1 MGVAGTGVAARHGRR
16 AVAPRWEQAQIASDR
31 RLHDVFLG
39 SPVPQSTASPSG
51 QLLDVNDSLCR
62 LLGYTRAELLQQTVQ
77 SITDPGDVA
86 ANAAKLEELLQGLT
100 SHFVL
105 EKRYL
110 RKDGTQ
116 VLALATCSLIRD
128 AAGRPAYIAA
138 VVQDLTERQQ
148 AKDHLRAS
156 EDLFRRIFE
165 DSPVAQSRESL
176 DGRFLE
182 VNRAMC
188 RLTGYTYEE
197 LMGLDFQALTH
208 PDDLAANL
216 VQWERLLSGAIS
228 EYSLEKRYRKKD
240 GSYGPVLVTVSL
252 VRNRDDTPAYGM
264 IIVQDL
270 MERDLARSAQ
280 LESAAK
286 SRFLASMSHE
296 LRTPLNSILGFSD
309 LLIRGEGR
317 TDPEG
322 RSRYL
327 GHINAAGHHLLDMI
341 NEVLDLAK
349 VQSGQLRLQVKP
361 IDVAAAIKAA
371 VAQVSPQLSAK
382 QLVLRV
388 TAARPRQMVMADQLR
403 LHQVLLNL
411 LSNAIKFTPA
421 GGRIRVAYSASR
433 GQVALR
439 VIDSGV
445 GISADRLDFVFQEF
459 TQIDSGTRRSQEG
472 TGLGLALSRSL
483 VQRMG
488 GTLRV
493 ESEVHKGST
502 FTVSLPQPE
511 PSRPRT

>member
-1 MGVAGTGVAARHGRR
+1 MHRGRFARTPPSGGAAVAGDRR
-16 AVAPRWEQAQIASDR
+16 FHDLFVGSPLPQAIAS
-31 RLHDVFLG
+31 
-39 SPVPQSTASPSG
+39 PAG

-62 LLGYTRAELLQQTVQ
+62 LLGYSRTELRQMTVK
-77 SITDPGDVA
+77 SITHRDDVA
-86 ANAAKLEELLQGLT
+86 VSLAKLQELFQGLIPG
-100 SHFVL
+100 FEL
-105 EKRYL
+105 EKRYI
-110 RKDGTQ
+110 RKDGSQ
-116 VLALATCSLIRD
+116 FLGLATCSLVRD
-128 AAGRPAYIAA
+128 AAGKPAFVAN
-138 VVQDLTERQQ
+138 VVQDLTDRQL

-156 EDLFRRIFE
+156 ADLFRRIFE

-176 DGRFLE
+176 DGHFLE

-188 RLTGYTYEE
+188 RLTGYSHKE
-197 LMGLDFQALTH
+197 LVGLDFQAITH
-208 PDDLAANL
+208 PDDLEANL
-216 VQWERLLSGAIS
+216 AQWQRLLSGVIS
-228 EYSLEKRYRKKD
+228 EYTIEKRYRRKD
-240 GSYGPVLVTVSL
+240 GSWGPVRVTVSL
-252 VRNRDDTPAYGM
+252 VRKPDGTPAYGM

-270 MERDLARSAQ
+270 TERDLARSAQ

-317 TDPEG
+317 TDQEG
-322 RSRYL
+322 RNRYL

-349 VQSGQLRLQVKP
+349 VQSGQLELEMKP
-361 IDVAAAIKAA
+361 VDVAAAVKAA
-371 VAQVSPQLSAK
+371 VGQVSPQLAAK

-388 TAARPRQMVMADQLR
+388 AAGRHRETVMADQLR
-403 LHQVLLNL
+403 LQQVLLNL

-421 GGRIRVAYSASR
+421 GGRIRVAFSASR

-439 VIDSGV
+439 VIDSGI
-445 GISADRLDFVFQEF
+445 GIPADRLDFVFQEF
-459 TQIDSGTRRSQEG
+459 TQIESGTRRSQEG

-483 VQRMG
+483 VERMG

-493 ESEVHKGST
+493 RSELHKGST

-511 PSRPRT
+511 PSRPRA